1 MKNLY
6 FTPYGVGL
14 GHASRLINIADKFQ
28 DKEIRVKFSSYGEAV
43 EFISRCGY
51 YCSDVP
57 PVEFSWNTQGSF
69 SFKNTISNIPMW
81 FTNFSIQVIRE
92 VENMTKFSPHLVVS
106 DSRLSSIISAK
117 LLGIPSIVI
126 LNQIKLL
133 LSPRL
138 HSFKIA
144 RLFEEINAE
153 FMGIF
158 WSISDEILVPDLPPP
173 YTISE
178 NNTWNTGSVTKKIK
192 YIGFIS
198 PPYRISE
205 NQIKKALKLLNFSK
219 SKPIIFFHI
228 SGPPKTRIP
237 IVTKI
242 LKMKESFGSNL
253 QFIISGG
260 KPNGETIPR
269 KISENGWYYEW
280 CPIRDEL
287 FAISDILVIRGGH
300 TAISQAIQF
309 GKPIISIPIEN
320 HAEQINNSVKI
331 SRIGLGTTL
340 DNNEITP
347 KKIVES
353 IYEILDNSNYLMK
366 SNEIMNISKKLNGV
380 ENVVDIVRSYI
391 R

>member
-158 WSISDEILVPDLPPP
+158 
-173 YTISE
+173 
-178 NNTWNTGSVTKKIK
+178 
-192 YIGFIS
+192 
-198 PPYRISE
+198 
-205 NQIKKALKLLNFSK
+205 
-219 SKPIIFFHI
+219 
-228 SGPPKTRIP
+228 
-237 IVTKI
+237 
-242 LKMKESFGSNL
+242 
-253 QFIISGG
+253 
-260 KPNGETIPR
+260 
-269 KISENGWYYEW
+269 
-280 CPIRDEL
+280 
-287 FAISDILVIRGGH
+287 
-300 TAISQAIQF
+300 
-309 GKPIISIPIEN
+309 
-320 HAEQINNSVKI
+320 
-331 SRIGLGTTL
+331 
-340 DNNEITP
+340 
-347 KKIVES
+347 
-353 IYEILDNSNYLMK
+353 
-366 SNEIMNISKKLNGV
+366 
-380 ENVVDIVRSYI
+380 
-391 R
+391 